1 MNGYDDYDV
10 DDDLPRNIPDKPQER
25 ASNNVRINNKNMKQ
39 LKEKESAQDSTKLA
53 RKPRPKLDFN
63 RLLRGSRGLGYLAV
77 TAKNNLKLSGR
88 PGAEAQDLSQICIYL
103 QEWSKLVFPKMNV
116 VDFLMKSEE
125 ICQSRIMKV
134 KNPKRSFIHL
144 FRSVFRNFFQN

>member
-10 DDDLPRNIPDKPQER
+10 DDDDLPRNVTEKPQETT
-25 ASNNVRINNKNMKQ
+25 SNITRISKKQ
-39 LKEKESAQDSTKLA
+39 LKEKELAQDPSKPA

-77 TAKNNLKLSGR
+77 TAKNHLKLSGR
-88 PGAEAQDLSQICIYL
+88 PGAERQDLSQICIYL

-116 VDFLMKSEE
+116 VDFLLKTEE
-125 ICQSRIMKV
+125 LCQSRIMKV
-134 KNPKRSFIHL
+134 TEKQQLEETPLIFNL
-144 FRSVFRNFFQN
+144 F